1 MELFILPALALVL
14 LLAPLVGIMRGKVEG
29 KKAKNRIVMNLCM
42 FAGICILSIVFP
54 LGGAFAADEGAAA
67 AAVTSIVGTNAQG
80 LGFIAAA
87 LSTGLA
93 CLGGGIAVAA
103 AAPAAIG
110 AVSENAKNF
119 GKAIIFVVLGEG
131 MAIYGLLISILII
144 TNLQ

>member
-1 MELFILPALALVL
+1 MEIFIFPALALVL
-14 LLAPLVGIMRGKVEG
+14 LLAPLVGVLRGKIEG
-29 KKAKNRIVMNLCM
+29 RKAKHRIIMNLCM
-42 FAGICILSIVFP
+42 FAGICILGIVFP
-54 LGGAFAADEGAAA
+54 LSGAFAAGEEAAEV
-67 AAVTSIVGTNAQG
+67 VTSIAGTTAQG

-144 TNLQ
+144 TNL